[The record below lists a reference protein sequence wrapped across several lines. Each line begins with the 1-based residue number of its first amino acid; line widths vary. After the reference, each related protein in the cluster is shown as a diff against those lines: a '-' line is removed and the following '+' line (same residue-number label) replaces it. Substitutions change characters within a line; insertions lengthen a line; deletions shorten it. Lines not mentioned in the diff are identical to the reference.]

1 MHEILAK
8 LLRHLSLMDPTHFK
22 KIQAMNRYKRR
33 EFLENLY
40 FYSLTALTCSVFCC
54 VTLCLPY
61 LSSMIKVYLFVF
73 ISSLIPFLLNS
84 KLLFIIGNLVI
95 FALILNSR
103 TLSSYSSSTTNVYY
117 DEYIHSS
124 QTQKT
129 ETPSLEVKGKIL
141 EKHVTEN
148 VVMIREDGMNILE
161 LKEKGRI
168 KKASEAWHEK
178 EEDEPSLFTSSD
190 ELNRRAENFIARMNR
205 QRRIELSLLN
215 YGKLDENIAGKV
227 VHITGASSGIGEHLA
242 YEYARRGAR
251 LALSARRETALREV
265 ADRAR
270 DYGSPDVII
279 MRADVSKVDD
289 CRRLVDETLTHFGR
303 LDHLVNNA
311 AISLGTLFEDTTD
324 ITNLKPIMET
334 NFWGSVYT
342 TRFALPHLRN
352 SRGKIVVMSSADS
365 WLPAPRR
372 HVYSASKAAL
382 VSLYETL
389 RVEIGSDIGI
399 TIVTPGYIESELTK
413 GKFFKAE
420 EGKVDVD
427 QDLRDVEVSA
437 VPVGSASCCAKAI
450 VNSTLRGDRYLTVP
464 AWFKITYVIRVLFP
478 EIVEWGFRM
487 MYMTAPGT
495 HAKEAPSKK
504 ILDATGLKKLFY
516 PSSIQSPEVKT
527 E

>member
-1 MHEILAK
+1 
-8 LLRHLSLMDPTHFK
+8 MDLI
-22 KIQAMNRYKRR
+22 IQ
-33 EFLENLY
+33 FLNIVAPPIT
-40 FYSLTALTCSVFCC
+40 FFS
-54 VTLCLPY
+54 LCLFLPPY
-61 LSSMIKVYLFVF
+61 WTFKFFLSTI
-73 ISSLIPFLLNS
+73 NS
-84 KLLFIIGNLVI
+84 I
-95 FALILNSR
+95 FS
-103 TLSSYSSSTTNVYY
+103 
-117 DEYIHSS
+117 
-124 QTQKT
+124 
-129 ETPSLEVKGKIL
+129 
-141 EKHVTEN
+141 
-148 VVMIREDGMNILE
+148 
-161 LKEKGRI
+161 
-168 KKASEAWHEK
+168 
-178 EEDEPSLFTSSD
+178 
-190 ELNRRAENFIARMNR
+190 
-205 QRRIELSLLN
+205 
-215 YGKLDENIAGKV
+215 ENIAGKV

-352 SRGKIVVMSSADS
+352 SKGKIVVMSSADS

-399 TIVTPGYIESELTK
+399 TIVTPGYTESELTK
-413 GKFFKAE
+413 GKFLKAE
-420 EGKVDVD
+420 EGKMDVD

-437 VPVGSASCCAKAI
+437 VPVGSVSCCAKAI

-464 AWFKITYVIRVLFP
+464 AWFKITYVIKVLFP
-478 EIVEWGFRM
+478 ELVEWGFRI

-516 PSSIQSPEVKT
+516 PSSIQSPEVKI